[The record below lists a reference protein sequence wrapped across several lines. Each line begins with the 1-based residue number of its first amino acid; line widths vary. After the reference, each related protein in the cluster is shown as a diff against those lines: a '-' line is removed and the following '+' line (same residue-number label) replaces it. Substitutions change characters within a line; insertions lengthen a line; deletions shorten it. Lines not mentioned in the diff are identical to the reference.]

1 MIMQVFPKHLLR
13 NGLKMKRSTTVIMVN
28 DIHIVF
34 HAYSVY
40 HVPIAEVL
48 IHNAIVLW
56 RMGSHGIIIYII

>member
-1 MIMQVFPKHLLR
+1 
-13 NGLKMKRSTTVIMVN
+13 MVN

-48 IHNAIVLW
+48 IYNAIVL
-56 RMGSHGIIIYII
+56 GHHGIKCIIIYII

>member
-1 MIMQVFPKHLLR
+1 MQYDYAGFSQTLIEKW
-13 NGLKMKRSTTVIMVN
+13 IN

-56 RMGSHGIIIYII
+56 CMGSHGIKSIIIYII

>member
-1 MIMQVFPKHLLR
+1 
-13 NGLKMKRSTTVIMVN
+13 MVN

>member
-1 MIMQVFPKHLLR
+1 MQVFPKHLST
-13 NGLKMKRSTTVIMVN
+13 NGLKIKRSTTVIMVN
-28 DIHIVF
+28 DIYIVF

-56 RMGSHGIIIYII
+56 RMESHGIIIYII